1 MIKQYPV
8 VLVKKLELESKSVLS
23 KNKVVVSL
31 TLLTVM
37 LVSAQLSDIY
47 APDLVTPILATK
59 QRSDGDSEKGWDFLR
74 HGNYIG
80 AGIPYDIFK
89 LTVRK
94 NKVKNYLQR
103 EGKSA
108 SVPFAL
114 NAFEENGV
122 EVVGGIN
129 CFGCHSSFI
138 NGEFVVGLGGAN
150 SDFTDQGNVKFFR
163 RMHKFVERKYG
174 EKSGQS
180 KAYLPLYRGSE
191 TVIPYLDAPFVG
203 VNLAF
208 RIEEAAVSYRNP
220 EDLSWAEGEQ
230 VFEVPETT
238 FGTDVPPLWNVKK
251 KNALYYN
258 GMGRGDFTKLLMQVM
273 VVAIE
278 DSTEARAINNRFNDV
293 LAWLEN
299 IEPPKYPEKI
309 NQDLAATGQL
319 IYDENC
325 SKCHG
330 KYGDTEEYPNLL
342 VGTDVVQTDPYY
354 AKYSYENEAFTNWLN
369 KSWIMNSTP
378 KAWAQPEMGYVA
390 PPLDGVWATAPYL
403 HNGSV
408 PDLETLLHSTARP
421 RYWKREKKPDN
432 NYDLTTVGLVYEEVD
447 KPKNKWV
454 YNTTLEGYGNGGHTY
469 GDKISAQERRAL
481 IEYLKTL

>member
-1 MIKQYPV
+1 MIKN
-8 VLVKKLELESKSVLS
+8 KKIIVAIALFGFILMGARYADM
-23 KNKVVVSL
+23 L
-31 TLLTVM
+31 T
-37 LVSAQLSDIY
+37 Y
-47 APDLVTPILATK
+47 APDKVTPISKTE
-59 QRSDGDSEKGWDFLR
+59 QRTDGDADKGWDFLR
-74 HGNYIG
+74 YGNYIG

-94 NKVKNYLQR
+94 RKVKNYLER

-108 SVPFAL
+108 NVPFAL
-114 NAFEENGV
+114 NTFTENDV

-138 NGEFVVGLGGAN
+138 NGKFVAGLGNAN
-150 SDFTDQGNVKFFR
+150 SDFTDQGNVNFFK
-163 RMHKFVERKYG
+163 RMHSFVKWKYG
-174 EKSGQS
+174 ENSGEA

-191 TVIPYLDAPFVG
+191 SVIPYLDAPFVG

-208 RIEEAAVSYRNP
+208 RLEEAAVSYRNP
-220 EDLSWAEGEQ
+220 EDLTWANDSQ
-230 VFEVPETT
+230 VFELPATT
-238 FGTDVPPLWNVKK
+238 YGTDVPPLWNVKK

-293 LAWLEN
+293 LAWLVN
-299 IEPPKYPEKI
+299 LEPPQYPNAI
-309 NQDLAATGQL
+309 DSSLLPAGQKL
-319 IYDENC
+319 YDAKC

-330 KYGDTEEYPNLL
+330 GKNNQDDYPNLL
-342 VGTDVVQTDPYY
+342 VGTNIVKTDSHY
-354 AKYSYENEAFTNWLN
+354 AKYSYANEAFTNWLN
-369 KSWIMNSTP
+369 SSWIMNSAP

-408 PDLETLLHSTARP
+408 PNLETLLNSLARP
-421 RYWKREKKPDN
+421 TYWQRSKKTDD
-432 NYDLTTVGLVYEEVD
+432 NYDLENVGLKYTEVD

-454 YNTTLEGYGNGGHTY
+454 YNTTMEGYGNYGHTY
-469 GDKISAQERRAL
+469 GDLLSTVERKAL